1 MSSVRELK
9 SYKAFRYF
17 CSKPGQRI
25 WFLTN
30 DPKFSGS
37 KGCVKRCQKETAGR
51 GKQFGVL
58 EIILHLNI
66 ELKTLYMYS
75 KNLNTIVFRMSDT
88 VIRLIERRSVG
99 DKYIL
104 VRSMPSPS
112 PFPCWPLFS
121 SSFFRLEEWWRPASS
136 CLYSFA
142 ISLDSYSSSRTTLW
156 FTNICISENC
166 SC

>member
-1 MSSVRELK
+1 MLKIAIWCCQGPGAPSLTDQDQPVRLLKCSLRPFTFLCVDIWTMSSVRELK

-17 CSKPGQRI
+17 CSKTGNGI
-25 WFLTN
+25 WSLTN
-30 DPKFSGS
+30 NPKFSGS

-66 ELKTLYMYS
+66 ELLTLYMYS

-104 VRSMPSPS
+104 VSSTPSPS
-112 PFPCWPLFS
+112 PFPSWPLFS
-121 SSFFRLEEWWRPASS
+121 FF
-136 CLYSFA
+136 
-142 ISLDSYSSSRTTLW
+142 
-156 FTNICISENC
+156 
-166 SC
+166 

>member
-17 CSKPGQRI
+17 CSKTGNGI
-25 WFLTN
+25 WSLTN
-30 DPKFSGS
+30 NPKFSGS

-66 ELKTLYMYS
+66 ELLTLYMYS

-112 PFPCWPLFS
+112 PFPCWPLFLL
-121 SSFFRLEEWWRPASS
+121 FFLDWRDGGDLRLHVCSP
-136 CLYSFA
+136 
-142 ISLDSYSSSRTTLW
+142 SLFHLTPVLVQELLCDSQIHS
-156 FTNICISENC
+156 
-166 SC
+166 